1 MQILRDVEQRTAPS
15 TEPAV
20 RPPLVPPT
28 HKRGVWIATL
38 IAAAAI
44 VVLFLITRSA
54 QNPRSTSPVRTV
66 EVHAGTLE
74 RTLRLTGSTVGENSM
89 TLLAPH
95 LRGSRTRGGGIGRFH
110 LVLQELIPEGARV
123 AVGDKLA
130 MFDRESMLQ
139 QIADLKAEGAQAE
152 GNLRVLAAKLA
163 ADREARGQQI
173 RLAKAAVET
182 AALDLKTAPVRSAI
196 QGDVFRLNLDESRA
210 RYNQLLTETEDFE
223 TSQKAQL
230 KIAQLEFQ
238 QSEAEVERAEANA
251 ERMVVRAPRA
261 GLVVFRQT
269 VRNGAYATIRAGDEL
284 RPGQPYLD
292 IVAPG
297 PMLVESAVNQVDIKK
312 LHVGAPAEVV
322 AEAFPDIRL
331 PARVTAIGNIA
342 MSGGFRGNFVR
353 EVPVR
358 LKITGSDPR
367 LLPSL
372 SVKVD
377 VVLDRVENAAL
388 VPRGAVFSRSSAGQN
403 FAVVQGHQ
411 SWERRNLDL
420 GLTNNTTVAV
430 LAGLK
435 DGDIVA
441 AELPPEVAN

>member
-1 MQILRDVEQRTAPS
+1 MQILRDVEQRTAAS
-15 TEPAV
+15 TEPVV
-20 RPPLVPPT
+20 RPPLVPPPR
-28 HKRGVWIATL
+28 KRGLGIATL
-38 IAAAAI
+38 IAVAAVMLLLVAR
-44 VVLFLITRSA
+44 TA
-54 QNPRSTSPVRTV
+54 QNPRPAWSVPTV
-66 EVHAGTLE
+66 EVHTGTLE
-74 RTLRLTGSTVGENSM
+74 RILRLTGSTVGENSM

-95 LRGSRTRGGGIGRFH
+95 LRGSRTRGGGSGRFH

-123 AVGDKLA
+123 AVGDKVA

-139 QIADLKAEGAQAE
+139 QIADLKAEVAQAE

-173 RLAKAAVET
+173 RLAKAGAET

-210 RYNQLLTETEDFE
+210 RYNQLLTETKDFE

-238 QSEAEVERAEANA
+238 QSQAEVERAEANA
-251 ERMVVRAPRA
+251 KRMVIRAPRA
-261 GLVVFRQT
+261 GLVVIRQT
-269 VRNGAYATIRAGDEL
+269 VRNGAYATVRSGDEL

-297 PMLVESAVNQVDIKK
+297 PMLVESAVNQVDITQ
-312 LHVGAPAEVV
+312 LHIGAPAEVV
-322 AEAFPDIRL
+322 PEAFPDIRL

-353 EVPVR
+353 KVPVKLR
-358 LKITGSDPR
+358 ITGSDPR

-377 VVLDRVENAAL
+377 VVLDQVENAPL
-388 VPRGAVFSRSSAGQN
+388 VPRAAIFSQSSAGQK
-403 FAVVQGHQ
+403 FAVVQGHL

-420 GLTNNTTVAV
+420 GLTNNIAAAV

-441 AELPPEVAN
+441 AELPPDVAN